1 VLSPSLLRIRK
12 VQFASRKNQ
21 KAGRLPRKYQTKER
35 KWPFE
40 TQESAESLVKQLSQ
54 TKVNNS
60 NILVGRQMGLI
71 PFWEKGWPEA
81 SDNFWADV
89 NSIEKLWNKV
99 KSECRKSVK
108 LRICVRCI
116 LFHPLIYCLLGHI
129 WSHSIAFASSSTA
142 STFLKQRRGSFTMPA
157 PRTAWS
163 GIRSEGHCDAIVCRM
178 HVSSVSS
185 NESF

>member
-1 VLSPSLLRIRK
+1 MLHTSQCISMHFNTSLFNLQAFSDQGSCHLAREGTRCFLRHCCVFAKCSSPPE
-12 VQFASRKNQ
+12 KNQ
-21 KAGRLPRKYQTKER
+21 KAGRLPRKYLTKE

-81 SDNFWADV
+81 SDNFWANV

-116 LFHPLIYCLLGHI
+116 LFHPLIYSVI
-129 WSHSIAFASSSTA
+129 FDRIRSHSPHPPPLRLF
-142 STFLKQRRGSFTMPA
+142 
-157 PRTAWS
+157 
-163 GIRSEGHCDAIVCRM
+163 
-178 HVSSVSS
+178 
-185 NESF
+185 